1 MDSGYYAACAGLRT
15 QTQALEMVANNLAN
29 ANTSGYRR
37 QEPVFRS
44 LLLAGSRPEV
54 AANPLN
60 LALNHFNV
68 MGATRLDLSPGNLR
82 STGNPLDVAVEGA
95 GFFAVQTS
103 AGVLYTRNGSFQ
115 ISAKGQLETAEGDLV
130 LGEQGPITVPGGAAS
145 ISADGTLSVNGAVAG
160 KLRVMEL
167 SGALVPMGASYYDAA
182 QAKVLPAARA
192 AVRQG
197 MIEASNVNP
206 LTAVVNLIE
215 AQRHAEMLQRALSL
229 FHSDF
234 NRIAASDLPR
244 V

>member
-15 QTQALEMVANNLAN
+15 QTQALEVVANNLAN

-44 LLLAGSRPEV
+44 LLLAGGRAD

-60 LALNHFNV
+60 FAINHFNV
-68 MGATRLDLSPGNLR
+68 MGDTRLDLSPGNLR

-130 LGEQGPITVPGGAAS
+130 LGEQGPITMPGGTAS

-160 KLRVMEL
+160 KLRVVDL
-167 SGALVPMGASYYDAA
+167 SGTLVPVGASYYDAT
-182 QAKVLPAARA
+182 QAKVGPAAGA

-215 AQRHAEMLQRALSL
+215 AQRNAEMLQRALSL
-229 FHSDF
+229 FHADF

-244 V
+244 I